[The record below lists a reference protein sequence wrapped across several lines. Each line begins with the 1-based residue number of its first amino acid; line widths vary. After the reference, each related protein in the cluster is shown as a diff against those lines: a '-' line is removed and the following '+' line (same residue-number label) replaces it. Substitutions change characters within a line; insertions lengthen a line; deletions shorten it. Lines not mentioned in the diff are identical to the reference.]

1 MFKLYSQGKNIEEY
15 EENTKCR
22 ISKLVKSNKL
32 PFCIKKIAI
41 GANVKAYGIYQINYC
56 E

>member
-32 PFCIKKIAI
+32 PF
-41 GANVKAYGIYQINYC
+41 
-56 E
+56 